1 MALIYE
7 VYKCTDIDSF
17 LESLE
22 IAEKHFT
29 CMYIEHTIV
38 VFTYLRTYL
47 HRSHGVNCHQVYEKK
62 LHYLMVENNTI
73 IHTHTHTSSIS

>member
-29 CMYIEHTIV
+29 CMYIYSGIYV
-38 VFTYLRTYL
+38 PTYLPAQI
-47 HRSHGVNCHQVYEKK
+47 SWCK
-62 LHYLMVENNTI
+62 LPPGI
-73 IHTHTHTSSIS
+73 